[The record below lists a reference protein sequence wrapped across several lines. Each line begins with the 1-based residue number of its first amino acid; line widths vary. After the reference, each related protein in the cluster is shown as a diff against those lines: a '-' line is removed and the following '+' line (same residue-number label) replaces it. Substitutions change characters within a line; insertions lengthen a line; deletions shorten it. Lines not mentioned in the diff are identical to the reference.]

1 MTDIK
6 KNVIANLAGSGWTA
20 LIGIAFT
27 PLYIKFLGMEAY
39 GLVGF
44 CLMLQTTLLVMDLGL
59 SPTLNRVLA
68 RYSVESDKSGE
79 TRNFVRTTEVIS
91 WGTGIIVGIFLCTL
105 APLVSRQ
112 WIRSSAISAEEIRRT
127 IWIICINLALQFP
140 LGFYQGGLMGLQK
153 QVLVNIV
160 RIAATTAGGVG
171 AALILWKISSS
182 AKVFFTWQIAVT
194 VVQLA
199 VTMVLLWRNLPESKG
214 PPRFEFRLFR
224 NVWRF
229 AAGMSGI
236 SVTALVLTQMD
247 KVILSKILFL
257 KSFGYYTLAGVVS
270 SGLYVFIAPVFG
282 AIFPRFS
289 ALVAIGDDKE
299 LMQLYHR
306 GAQFMAIL
314 VLPAAS
320 IIAFFSRE
328 ILLLWTRNPEIA
340 TAASPIVSALTIG
353 TALNGL
359 MHLPYALQ
367 LAHGWTRI
375 GIAINLFLISILLP
389 ATVALANAYGGV
401 GGAVAWA
408 LLNTL
413 YMLIGIPLTHRRILK
428 GESIRWFKDDLIL
441 PAAGTVAVVAT
452 GRILLT
458 APMKPIATILF
469 LAGLL
474 ICSSMV
480 AAIVTPQTR
489 LWLFDLKRSLATS
502 KYR

>member
-20 LIGIAFT
+20 LVGVAFT
-27 PLYIKFLGMEAY
+27 PFYIQFLGMEAY

-59 SPTLNRVLA
+59 SSTLNRELA
-68 RYSVESDKSGE
+68 RYSMESDIMGE
-79 TRNFVRTTEVIS
+79 SRNFVRTTEVIS
-91 WGTGIIVGIFLCTL
+91 WGTGMIAGILLCSL
-105 APLVSRQ
+105 ASLVSSR
-112 WIRSSAISAEEIRRT
+112 WIRSSTISAEEIQRT
-127 IWIICINLALQFP
+127 IRIICVNLALQFP

-160 RIAATTAGGVG
+160 RITTTTAGGVG
-171 AALILWKISSS
+171 AVLILWKVSSS
-182 AKVFFTWQIAVT
+182 ARAFFSWQVAVT
-194 VVQLA
+194 LAQLA
-199 VTMVLLWRNLPESKG
+199 VTMLLLWRNLPEGTS

-247 KVILSKILFL
+247 KVILSKLLLL
-257 KSFGYYTLAGVVS
+257 KAFGYYTLAGVVS
-270 SGLYVFIAPVFG
+270 SGLYVLIAPVFG

-289 ALVAIGDDKE
+289 ALVAVGDDE
-299 LMQLYHR
+299 GLTQLYHR

-314 VLPAAS
+314 VLPSAFT
-320 IIAFFSRE
+320 IALFSRE

-340 TAASPIVSALTIG
+340 AAASPIVSALTIG

-375 GIAINLFLISILLP
+375 GIAINLFLIAILLP

-401 GGAVAWA
+401 GGAIAWA
-408 LLNTL
+408 FLNII

-428 GESIRWFKDDLIL
+428 GESIRWFKGDLIL
-441 PAAGTVAVVAT
+441 PAAGTLAVVGT

-458 APMKPIATILF
+458 APLKPFETILF

-474 ICSSMV
+474 ICSSMA

-489 LWLFDLKRSLATS
+489 LWLFELKRSLATS